1 VCVCVI
7 FDMGHVDQKERER
20 ERKRERER
28 DSVPVITVCVSG
40 TIIVL

>member
-1 VCVCVI
+1 VCVI